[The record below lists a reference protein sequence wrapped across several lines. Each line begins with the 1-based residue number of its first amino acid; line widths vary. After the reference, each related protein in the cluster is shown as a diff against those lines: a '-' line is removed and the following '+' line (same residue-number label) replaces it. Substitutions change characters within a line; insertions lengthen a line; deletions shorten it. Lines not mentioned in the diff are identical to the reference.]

1 MPPTLHPSLFPLL
14 PLACLLADVLEM
26 AGEED
31 TENQTELL
39 LAASGTKIIGVS
51 ISLFTIDRF
60 GRRPLLILG
69 SLGCAGGLSMVYVG
83 KKRRGRRRRR
93 RRRRRRNE

>member
-1 MPPTLHPSLFPLL
+1 
-14 PLACLLADVLEM
+14 M

-31 TENQTELL
+31 TDNQTELL
-39 LAASGTKIIGVS
+39 LAVSGTKIIGVS

-69 SLGCAGGLSMVYVG
+69 SLGCAGGLSMVYAG
-83 KKRRGRRRRR
+83 KQGRVMASFDRLEIDRSIDRF
-93 RRRRRRNE
+93 NE